1 MIHLQKI
8 DSIKSKRKDSQPLKE
23 KTSGSTFKNPPNFF
37 AAKLIEESGCKGLEI
52 GDAMVSL
59 HHSNFLINKGNA
71 SATDIEQLGKN
82 IIDRVYDKFQI
93 QLEWE
98 IKIIGD

>member
-1 MIHLQKI
+1 
-8 DSIKSKRKDSQPLKE
+8 
-23 KTSGSTFKNPPNFF
+23 
-37 AAKLIEESGCKGLEI
+37 
-52 GDAMVSL
+52 MVSL